1 MRYHHT
7 LFWGGYDLTRI
18 IFLVALLGGLVS
30 ACATPETRLRNGLM
44 SAGLSRDASA
54 CMADRMIDRLS
65 LVQLRRLSDLSKI
78 SEQRIREMRVGAFW
92 RQVRALRDPE
102 ILSIAAR
109 AGISC
114 AISE

>member
-1 MRYHHT
+1 MIRK
-7 LFWGGYDLTRI
+7 
-18 IFLVALLGGLVS
+18 IFLAALLGGLVS
-30 ACATPETRLRNGLM
+30 ACATPEARLRNGLM
-44 SAGLSRDASA
+44 AAGLSRDASA

-78 SEQRIREMRVGAFW
+78 SEQQIGEMRVGAFW

-109 AGISC
+109 AGLSC
-114 AISE
+114 AISD

>member
-1 MRYHHT
+1 LART
-7 LFWGGYDLTRI
+7 
-18 IFLVALLGGLVS
+18 IFLIALLGGLVS
-30 ACATPETRLRNGLM
+30 ACATPETQLRNGLM

-78 SEQRIREMRVGAFW
+78 SKQRISEMRLGAFW
-92 RQVRALRDPE
+92 QQVRALRDPE

-109 AGISC
+109 AGLNC